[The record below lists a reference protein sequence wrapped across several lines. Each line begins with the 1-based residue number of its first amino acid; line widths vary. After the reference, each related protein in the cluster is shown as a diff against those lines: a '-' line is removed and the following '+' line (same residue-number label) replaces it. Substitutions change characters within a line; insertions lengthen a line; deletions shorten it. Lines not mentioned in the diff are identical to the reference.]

1 MNNMSLNPT
10 ETDST
15 GKFDSDRAAQ
25 LRSQILDAFQ
35 SRNRKIGRITAAY
48 LLVLIFMAWLC
59 LHLFF
64 NTSNNVQ
71 LWILYAVLFL
81 VMFEGTIL
89 IKLWYWVVT
98 SQLGILREIKVL
110 RMDMG
115 LQKGS
120 MEVLEEVAR
129 MESPVRSGEVSKW
142 ERYIWRTAILLVSTL
157 LGLEIGLRVAMGVV
171 GITWGD
177 WMGIK

>member
-1 MNNMSLNPT
+1 MNQTQDNSAGQRPAV
-10 ETDST
+10 
-15 GKFDSDRAAQ
+15 GFDPEKAER

-35 SRNRKIGRITAAY
+35 SKNRKIGRITAAY

-59 LHLFF
+59 IHLFF
-64 NTSNNVQ
+64 TSNDVQ
-71 LWILYAVLFL
+71 FWILYAVLFL
-81 VMFEGTIL
+81 VMFESTIL
-89 IKLWYWVVT
+89 IKLWYLVVT

-129 MESPVRSGEVSKW
+129 VESPVRSVEVSKW
-142 ERYIWRTAILLVSTL
+142 EKYIWRTAIILVSVL
-157 LGLEIGLRVAMGVV
+157 LGVEIGLRVG
-171 GITWGD
+171 
-177 WMGIK
+177 MGIVETWVK